1 MIQPSSEDKTQKRI
15 TLLVTTLSSFI
26 TPFMGSAINIGLP
39 AIGREFNMTAVMLS
53 WVATSYL
60 LSTAVSLVPAGKI
73 ADIYGRKRIF
83 AAGMLIFTVTTFM
96 CAVANSPFTLILWRI
111 LQGVGSAMIFGT
123 STAILTSVFPL
134 GERGKALGINVATVY
149 TGLSA
154 GPFIGG
160 ILTQNLGWRYIFFS
174 TVPLGIIVFL
184 VLMKLKGEWSDA
196 KGEKL
201 DVKGAVIFVL
211 MLISLMYGFSQLP
224 SKNGILLMGAGILGL
239 LTFIRIET
247 GINNPVLNINLFRE
261 NVTFTFSN
269 IAALIN
275 YSATSA
281 VAFLLSLYLQ
291 YIKLMTPQ
299 QAGVILVAQ
308 PVFMALVSP
317 FAGRLSDKA
326 EPRIISSAGMGII
339 AVGLFMF
346 FFIGQ
351 ETSTAYIIAGLVF
364 LGLGF
369 GLFSSPNTNAIMSS
383 VEKRFYGV
391 ASATLATMRLAGQMM
406 SMAFSI
412 MIFSIFIGN
421 VRVAPSNFA
430 AFITGVKILFLIF
443 ALLCVLGIFASL
455 ARGKLR

>member
-1 MIQPSSEDKTQKRI
+1 MIQPASEDKTQKRI

-39 AIGREFNMTAVMLS
+39 AIGHEFNITAVMLS

-60 LSTAVSLVPAGKI
+60 LATAVFLVPAGKI

-83 AAGMLIFTVTTFM
+83 AAGILIFTAAAFM
-96 CAVANSPFTLILWRI
+96 CATAGSPFILISWRI
-111 LQGVGSAMIFGT
+111 LQGIGSAMIFGT

-149 TGLSA
+149 TGLSV

-160 ILTQNLGWRYIFFS
+160 ILTQNLGWRYIFFC
-174 TVPLGIIVFL
+174 TIPLGIIVFL
-184 VLMKLKGEWSDA
+184 VLMKLKGEWADA

-201 DVKGAVIFVL
+201 DVKGAVVFVL
-211 MLISLMYGFSQLP
+211 MLICLMYGFSQLP
-224 SKNGILLMGAGILGL
+224 SKNGILLMAAGILGL

-247 GINNPVLNINLFRE
+247 SIGNPVLNISLFRE

-299 QAGVILVAQ
+299 QAGIILVAQ

-326 EPRIISSAGMGII
+326 EPRIISSVGMAII
-339 AVGLFMF
+339 AVGLFMLF
-346 FFIGQ
+346 FVGQ

-364 LGLGF
+364 LGIGF

-391 ASATLATMRLAGQMM
+391 ASATLATMRLSGQMM

-430 AFITGVKILFLIF
+430 AFIMGVKVLFLIF